1 MTNKEINTAIK
12 KELKEAGYSTKD
24 FSVSVKDSLY
34 DTAIKIKIKTPYVS
48 RANVEKI
55 LKHWESY
62 ELDQRTGEILQGGNK
77 YLFAEYDYKIAELI
91 PEEIKET
98 ALKILE
104 NRPNGIQVANNE
116 TKSLHVFTEGY
127 RTRVIEFSNNSN
139 SQKTIFTYNE
149 IDFVLALFRFY
160 QFGTIA
166 A

>member
-48 RANVEKI
+48 RANVEKL

-77 YLFAEYDYKIAELI
+77 YLFVEYDYKIAELI
-91 PEEIKET
+91 PEEIKGT

-104 NRPNGIQVANNE
+104 SRPAGIQVANNK

-127 RTRVIEFSNNSN
+127 RTRVTEFSNNSN